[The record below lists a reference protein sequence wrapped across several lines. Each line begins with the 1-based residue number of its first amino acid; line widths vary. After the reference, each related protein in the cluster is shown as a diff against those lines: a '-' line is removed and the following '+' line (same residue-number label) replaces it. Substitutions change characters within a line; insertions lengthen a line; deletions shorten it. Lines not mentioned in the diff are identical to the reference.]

1 MKEITTAAELDQIF
15 GVPSSRA
22 ANKIRK
28 ILHERDKEWL
38 ARSPFCLI
46 ATAGANGTCDVSP
59 KGDPAGFV
67 RVLDDMTIAIP
78 DRPGNRRVD
87 GFRNIVENPNVGL
100 IFLVPGRTD
109 TLRVNGRAR
118 LVRDAP
124 FMADMGVKGHTPTVA
139 IVVAIEE
146 IFHHCSKAFMRSDLW
161 KPETWRPDLLPSRAQ
176 IVKSVEGVE
185 ETLEE
190 LERYYGPEYEKKLY
204 GG

>member
-1 MKEITTAAELDQIF
+1 MKEITTAAELDHLF
-15 GVPSSRA
+15 GAPTARA
-22 ANKIRK
+22 ANKVRK
-28 ILHERDKEWL
+28 TLHARDRDWL

-46 ATAGANGTCDVSP
+46 ATAGANGACDVSP

-67 RVLDDMTIAIP
+67 RVLDDTTLAIP

-109 TLRVNGRAR
+109 TLRINGRAR
-118 LVRDAP
+118 LVVEAP
-124 FMADMGVKGHTPTVA
+124 FLAEMAVKGHTPTLA

-161 KPETWRPDLLPSRAQ
+161 KPETWRPELLPSRAE
-176 IVKSVEGVE
+176 IVKSVEVVE

-190 LERYYGPEYEKKLY
+190 LERYYGPEYEAKLY
-204 GG
+204 R